1 MTAYENICF
10 KIADLYRSDK
20 ILSYFKYDGI
30 SNDYDNLL
38 CKMYSFNDIK
48 LFITCDIA
56 LFRNSI
62 KIEINYKGRMFEEDN
77 RGKLSEED
85 YNKVVDLLT
94 ELLYSIGYEVLDN
107 V

>member
-20 ILSYFKYDGI
+20 ILSYFKYDGT
-30 SNDYDNLL
+30 SNVYDNFL
-38 CKMYSFNDIK
+38 CKRYSFNGIK

-56 LFRNSI
+56 LFRDSI
-62 KIEINYKGRMFEEDN
+62 KIEIMYKERMFEEDN
-77 RGKLSEED
+77 RGKLSDED
-85 YNKVVDLLT
+85 YNKVIDLLT
-94 ELLYSIGYEVLDN
+94 ELLYSIGYKVLDN